1 MGAWSS
7 RESFTDA
14 DATSA
19 IQTFAPSA
27 NKQVYMS
34 VINDFNDTVVKG
46 SADSITPQAVDAY
59 LGQQG
64 TLSATEKGQLR
75 SILLQVFGVKQ
86 GPADLKESSQIKFQ
100 PDGTSLQ
107 PEMGVLLP
115 ISRNAPPGTYVT
127 EDPDPV
133 LPDTKKM
140 PKIPSLNRGGSGQ
153 AEAYTWDL
161 ASYQQGDVAGQYPS
175 RGYPPATIPP
185 KNVREGMSTMAGT
198 TTITNEIYG
207 PRVPKERGVIQK
219 SDGVS
224 GLDASELYPPMYG
237 PSTISFNVSGA
248 PVTGLGELTG
258 QDTLAPTSFQIPTLP
273 KIDPVPYLADFSKF
287 QK

>member
-1 MGAWSS
+1 MGAWAS

-14 DATSA
+14 DVSSA

-27 NKQVYMS
+27 NKEVYTS

-46 SADSITPQAVDAY
+46 SSESITPQAVDAY

-64 TLSATEKGQLR
+64 ALSPTEKGQLR

-86 GPADLKESSQIKFQ
+86 GPADLKESGQIRFQ
-100 PDGTSLQ
+100 PDGNALQ
-107 PEMGVLLP
+107 PKMGSLLP
-115 ISRNAPPGTYVT
+115 IEDNAPPGTYVT
-127 EDPDPV
+127 ADPDPV

-140 PKIPSLNRGGSGQ
+140 PKIPTLNRGGSGE

-161 ASYQQGDVAGQYPS
+161 AAYQQGDVAGQYPS
-175 RGYPPATIPP
+175 RGIPPATIPP

-207 PRVPKERGVIQK
+207 PRVPKERGVRPKRPNEDPVRGDTQ
-219 SDGVS
+219 
-224 GLDASELYPPMYG
+224 LYPPMYG
-237 PSTISFNVSGA
+237 PTTTPPPS
-248 PVTGLGELTG
+248 VTQTGIGDLTG
-258 QDTLAPTSFQIPTLP
+258 QDTIPPTTFQIPALP
-273 KIDPVPYLADFSKF
+273 KIDPVPYLPDFSAF

>member
-1 MGAWSS
+1 MGAWAS

-14 DATSA
+14 DVSSA

-27 NKQVYMS
+27 NKEVYTS

-46 SADSITPQAVDAY
+46 SADTITPQAVDAY

-64 TLSATEKGQLR
+64 ALSATEKSQLR

-86 GPADLKESSQIKFQ
+86 GPADLKEAGQIKFQ
-100 PDGTSLQ
+100 PDGNSLQ
-107 PEMGVLLP
+107 PKMGSLLP
-115 ISRNAPPGTYVT
+115 VEDNAPPGTYVT
-127 EDPDPV
+127 ADPEPV

-140 PKIPSLNRGGSGQ
+140 PKIPTLNRGGSGE

-161 ASYQQGDVAGQYPS
+161 AAYQQGDVAGQYPS
-175 RGYPPATIPP
+175 RGIPPATIPP

-207 PRVPKERGVIQK
+207 PRVPKQRGPSK
-219 SDGVS
+219 PSGN
-224 GLDASELYPPMYG
+224 GLDDSELYPPMYG
-237 PSTISFNVSGA
+237 PSMGPLPKTA
-248 PVTGLGELTG
+248 KTGLGELTG
-258 QDTLAPTSFQIPTLP
+258 QDTIPPTAFQIPALP
-273 KIDPVPYLADFSKF
+273 KIDPVPYLPDFSAF

>member
-1 MGAWSS
+1 MGAWAS

-14 DATSA
+14 DVSSA

-27 NKQVYMS
+27 NKEVYRS
-34 VINDFNDTVVKG
+34 VIQDFNDTVVKG
-46 SADSITPQAVDAY
+46 SSESITPQTVDSY

-64 TLSATEKGQLR
+64 ALSATEKGQLR

-86 GPADLKESSQIKFQ
+86 GPADLKEAGQIKFQ
-100 PDGTSLQ
+100 PDGNALQ
-107 PEMGVLLP
+107 PKMGSLLP
-115 ISRNAPPGTYVT
+115 IEDNAPPGTYVT
-127 EDPDPV
+127 ADPEPV

-140 PKIPSLNRGGSGQ
+140 PKIPTLNRGGSGE

-161 ASYQQGDVAGQYPS
+161 AAYQQGDVAGQYPS
-175 RGYPPATIPP
+175 RGIPPATIPP

-207 PRVPKERGVIQK
+207 PRVPKQRGPQPK
-219 SDGVS
+219 PTGN
-224 GLDASELYPPMYG
+224 GLNDSELYPPMYG
-237 PSTISFNVSGA
+237 PSLRPNA
-248 PVTGLGELTG
+248 PVTKTGIGDLTG
-258 QDTLAPTSFQIPTLP
+258 QDTIPPTAFQIPALP
-273 KIDPVPYLADFSKF
+273 KIDPVPYLADFSAF